1 MQDKAIPQPDSG
13 CNPPSTTCEDSK
25 AQRAVLAFVLDQHP
39 ATLTICEI
47 SREVGSDDG
56 DEAERA
62 IRDLV
67 GAGLLRCEGASVLPT
82 RAALHA
88 DRLEDA

>member
-1 MQDKAIPQPDSG
+1 MHSKAIPQPDSG
-13 CNPPSTTCEDSK
+13 CNPPSTAGEDTQ
-25 AQRAVLAFVLDQHP
+25 AQRAVLALVLDQHP

-47 SREVGSDDG
+47 AREFSGER
-56 DEAERA
+56 DETERA

-88 DRLEDA
+88 DRLEGE

>member
-1 MQDKAIPQPDSG
+1 MQDKASSHRDCG
-13 CNPPSTTCEDSK
+13 CDLPPTESDDAR
-25 AQRAVLAFVLDQHP
+25 AQRAILAFVLDQHP
-39 ATLTICEI
+39 AALTIREI
-47 SREVGSDDG
+47 AREFSSSEGA
-56 DEAERA
+56 EAERA

>member
-1 MQDKAIPQPDSG
+1 MHLQAISQPDSG
-13 CNPPSTTCEDSK
+13 CNPPSTAGEDTQ
-25 AQRAVLAFVLDQHP
+25 AQRAVLALVLDQHP

-47 SREVGSDDG
+47 AREFSSEG

-88 DRLEDA
+88 DRLEAE

>member
-1 MQDKAIPQPDSG
+1 MHLQAISRPYSG
-13 CNPPSTTCEDSK
+13 CNPPSTAGEDTQ

-47 SREVGSDDG
+47 AREMGCKGDD
-56 DEAERA
+56 AERA

-82 RAALHA
+82 RAALHV
-88 DRLEDA
+88 DRLEDE

>member
-1 MQDKAIPQPDSG
+1 MQRNAISQPDSG
-13 CNPPSTTCEDSK
+13 CNPPSTEGED
-25 AQRAVLAFVLDQHP
+25 AQTQQAVMAFVLDQHP

-47 SREVGSDDG
+47 AREMSGGEG

-82 RAALHA
+82 RAALHLT
-88 DRLEDA
+88 RLDCQ

>member
-1 MQDKAIPQPDSG
+1 MHSKAIPQPDSG
-13 CNPPSTTCEDSK
+13 CNPPSPAGEDTQ
-25 AQRAVLAFVLDQHP
+25 AQRAVLALVLDQHP

-47 SREVGSDDG
+47 AREFSSEG

-88 DRLEDA
+88 DRLEDE

>member
-1 MQDKAIPQPDSG
+1 MQAQANPQRDHG
-13 CNPPSTTCEDSK
+13 CDLPPTESDDAS
-25 AQRAVLAFVLDQHP
+25 AQRAVQAFVLDQHP

-47 SREVGSDDG
+47 AREFSDQEG
-56 DEAERA
+56 DEVERA

-88 DRLEDA
+88 NQLEGE

>member
-1 MQDKAIPQPDSG
+1 MHRNAISQPDSG
-13 CNPPSTTCEDSK
+13 CNPPSTADED
-25 AQRAVLAFVLDQHP
+25 AQVQQAVMAFVLDQHP
-39 ATLTICEI
+39 ATLTICETA
-47 SREVGSDDG
+47 REVGSSNG
-56 DEAERA
+56 DETERA

-88 DRLEDA
+88 NWLQDR

>member
-1 MQDKAIPQPDSG
+1 MHSKAIPQPDSG
-13 CNPPSTTCEDSK
+13 CNPPSTAGEDTH
-25 AQRAVLAFVLDQHP
+25 AQRAVLALVLDQHP

-47 SREVGSDDG
+47 AREFSSD

-88 DRLEDA
+88 DRLEDE

>member
-1 MQDKAIPQPDSG
+1 MQAQANPQRHCG
-13 CNPPSTTCEDSK
+13 CDLPPTESDDAS

-47 SREVGSDDG
+47 AREVSEEGDD
-56 DEAERA
+56 AERA

-88 DRLEDA
+88 DRLEGE

>member
-1 MQDKAIPQPDSG
+1 MHLQAISRPYSG
-13 CNPPSTTCEDSK
+13 CNPPSTAGEDTQ

-47 SREVGSDDG
+47 AREFSEA
-56 DEAERA
+56 DETERA

-88 DRLEDA
+88 DRLEAE

>member
-1 MQDKAIPQPDSG
+1 MHSKAIPQPDSG
-13 CNPPSTTCEDSK
+13 CNPPSTAGEDTK
-25 AQRAVLAFVLDQHP
+25 AQRAVLALVLDQHP

-47 SREVGSDDG
+47 SREVNSGEG

-62 IRDLV
+62 IRDLA

-88 DRLEDA
+88 NRLEAE

>member
-1 MQDKAIPQPDSG
+1 MHSKAIPQSDSG
-13 CNPPSTTCEDSK
+13 CNPSSTAGDDTQ
-25 AQRAVLAFVLDQHP
+25 AQRAVLALVLDQHP

-47 SREVGSDDG
+47 AREFSSEG

-88 DRLEDA
+88 DQLEGE